1 MDSNYCIVVVGS
13 PDRQYLWNLA
23 RIPTLEEPVY
33 QELVSFR
40 QQFGFQTDRLVR
52 AAPTALE
59 SVRSPDLNVDNPA
72 LGRKTE

>member
-1 MDSNYCIVVVGS
+1 MDFKYCIVVVGS
-13 PDRQYLWNLA
+13 PDRQYLWILA

-33 QELVSFR
+33 QELVSFS
-40 QQFGFQTDRLVR
+40 QQLGFQTDRLVH